1 MDVSMT
7 EDPRGGGARKHA
19 TMSHS
24 NTEAEYKALVNATA
38 KLILVEPLLRELGV
52 KMTQIH
58 PMV

>member
-38 KLILVEPLLRELGV
+38 KLILVNLFLENLVSR
-52 KMTQIH
+52 
-58 PMV
+58 